1 LALYPPT
8 TDNKAQNSNP
18 QGTRPMANPKIAII
32 VSSTRPTR
40 FADIPTAWIKAQAEA
55 RGDMDVE
62 VLDLRDYPMPF
73 FDEVAS
79 NAWAPTQNPV
89 AQKWQKKLAEFDGYI
104 FVVAEYNRSITGALK
119 NALDQA
125 YVEWT
130 HKPAGI
136 VAYGSV
142 GGTRAAEHLR
152 LIAVELQMVPVRNG
166 VHIGGGDFFRVHP
179 GFGGSGNLADIAA
192 SIEPSAKAMLDDMAW
207 WAKATMAARG

>member
-1 LALYPPT
+1 
-8 TDNKAQNSNP
+8 
-18 QGTRPMANPKIAII
+18 MAKPKIAII

-89 AQKWQKKLAEFDGYI
+89 AVKWQQKLAEFDGYI

-125 YVEWT
+125 YVEWAK
-130 HKPAGI
+130 KPAGI

-142 GGTRAAEHLR
+142 GGTRAAEQLR

-166 VHIGGGDFFRVHP
+166 VHIGGGDFFKVHP
-179 GFGGSGNLADIAA
+179 GFGGSGNLADIDG
-192 SIEPSAKAMLDDMAW
+192 SIAPSAAALLDDMAW
-207 WAKATMAARG
+207 WAKATMAARTATSAIAAE

>member
-1 LALYPPT
+1 MS
-8 TDNKAQNSNP
+8 DK
-18 QGTRPMANPKIAII
+18 PKIAVI

-40 FADIPTAWIKAQAEA
+40 FADIPTSWIVGKAKEH
-55 RGDMDVE
+55 GELDVE

-79 NAWAPTQNPV
+79 NAWAPTQNEV

-125 YVEWT
+125 YVEWAR
-130 HKPAGI
+130 KPMGI

-152 LIAVELQMVPVRNG
+152 TISVELQMVPVRHG
-166 VHIGGGDFFRVHP
+166 VHIGGGDFFKVHP
-179 GFGGSGNLADIAA
+179 GFGGSGNLADIAG
-192 SIEPSAKAMLDDMAW
+192 SIDAPAKALLDDVTW
-207 WAKATMAARG
+207 WAKATKAARG

>member
-1 LALYPPT
+1 
-8 TDNKAQNSNP
+8 
-18 QGTRPMANPKIAII
+18 MAKPKIAII

-79 NAWAPTQNPV
+79 NAWVPTQNPV
-89 AQKWQKKLAEFDGYI
+89 AVKWQQKLAEFDGYI

-125 YVEWT
+125 YVEWAK
-130 HKPAGI
+130 KPAGI

-142 GGTRAAEHLR
+142 GGTRAAEQLR

-166 VHIGGGDFFRVHP
+166 VHIGGGDFFKVHP
-179 GFGGSGNLADIAA
+179 GFGGSGNLADIDS
-192 SIEPSAKAMLDDMAW
+192 SIAPSAAALLDDMAW
-207 WAKATMAARG
+207 WAKATMAARTATSAIAAE